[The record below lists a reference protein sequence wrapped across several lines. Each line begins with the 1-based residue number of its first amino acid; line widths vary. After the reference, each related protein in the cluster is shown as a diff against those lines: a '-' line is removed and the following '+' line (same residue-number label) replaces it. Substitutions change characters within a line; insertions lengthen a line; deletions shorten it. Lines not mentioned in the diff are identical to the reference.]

1 MKSYTH
7 CNSSVKYFGGKE
19 EDYLAIH
26 SWFDESK
33 FHFGDIRHRA
43 LRHHSQGIQECEKQ
57 FGTYIINS
65 AGKKVIVKS
74 IAEQHILEDIG
85 FIPSLKDW
93 FKEMR
98 PNLWMESTKLRT
110 KKKNLA

>member
-1 MKSYTH
+1 MTET
-7 CNSSVKYFGGKE
+7 NSKIGKT
-19 EDYLAIH
+19 YLTNEFQ
-26 SWFDESK
+26 S
-33 FHFGDIRHRA
+33 
-43 LRHHSQGIQECEKQ
+43 
-57 FGTYIINS
+57 
-65 AGKKVIVKS
+65 GKKVIVKS

-110 KKKNLA
+110 KKMNLA